1 MKDKATTP
9 TDVYFAASEGNG
21 PMTAQT
27 RHLMRRLGVAVL
39 ALSVAFGVSVAPAR
53 GATHPALARF
63 PALDGG
69 GPVLPHIKVTAM
81 TATPGGALYAAGVY
95 VVPNTD
101 QASGYKV
108 STLGSAWL
116 VSQDHG
122 ATWDQRVS
130 TTNPKAFPARGIA
143 PWTNH
148 NALPIDFTPLEITV
162 DPHNPRV
169 IYIAGCVDI
178 GATCYEPTPGMGG
191 HLLVRSTDGG
201 RTWQDALTTS
211 TPIARAGAL
220 PPGTALP
227 TAAYALLVDPRNSRR
242 LYLAVNDMGVVR
254 SEDAG
259 RTWVIV
265 AQPQNNKIGRPCE
278 LLTDPH
284 DSRTVYE
291 LAREGALYRTTDAG
305 AHWQVRAGLNGQ
317 LGTTSATSLTWVG
330 HTLYVTTDKGIAASQ
345 DDGATWR
352 IVYGLPVTGSFD
364 QSVRG
369 AGGWISTF
377 SPLHS
382 GPIAGLYSVR
392 DGNRWQA
399 VANTE
404 GRGIHGALDFSGTGT
419 YLETRLWE
427 DHAAHVV
434 FTAGPDGG
442 LYRWQATL

>member
-1 MKDKATTP
+1 
-9 TDVYFAASEGNG
+9 
-21 PMTAQT
+21 MTAQT
-27 RHLMRRLGVAVL
+27 RHLMRRLGVAAL
-39 ALSVAFGVSVAPAR
+39 ALGVALGVSVAPAR
-53 GATHPALARF
+53 GAVRPAPVRF

-116 VSQDHG
+116 VSRDHG

-148 NALPIDFTPLEITV
+148 NALPIDFTSLGITV

-178 GATCYEPTPGMGG
+178 GATCYEPMPGTGG

-211 TPIARAGAL
+211 TPIARAGQL
-220 PPGTALP
+220 PIGTALP

-242 LYLAVNDMGVVR
+242 LYLAVNDMGVLR
-254 SEDAG
+254 SENAG
-259 RTWVIV
+259 RTWIV
-265 AQPQNNKIGRPCE
+265 VPQPQANKIGRPCE

-330 HTLYVTTDKGIAASQ
+330 RTLYVTTDKGIAASQ
-345 DDGATWR
+345 DGGATWR
-352 IVYGLPVTGSFD
+352 IVYGLPVAGSFD

-419 YLETRLWE
+419 YLATRLWE
-427 DHAAHVV
+427 DHTARIV

-442 LYRWQATL
+442 LYRWQAAL